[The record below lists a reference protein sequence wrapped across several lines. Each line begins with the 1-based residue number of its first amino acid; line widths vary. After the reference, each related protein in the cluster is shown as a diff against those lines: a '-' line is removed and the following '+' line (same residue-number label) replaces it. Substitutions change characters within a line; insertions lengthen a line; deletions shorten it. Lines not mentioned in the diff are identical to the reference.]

1 MPQKKPPGLKRG
13 REASLHADFLLG
25 TFLPFAR
32 ASESPIAMACFLD
45 LTVLPLLLL
54 LSAPV
59 FRRLIARLTSPDAD
73 LEYRAIIFS
82 SRESQNA
89 DSERRFRQ
97 TRYSYGWV
105 SPPPA
110 GRPLVYSHN
119 HCVVDFAPRAASSAP
134 STIPLLST
142 CLAKWRVHSSNA
154 ASAAGSFS
162 RLSACVSAYNFPTPI
177 SA

>member
-45 LTVLPLLLL
+45 LTVLPLLPL

-73 LEYRAIIFS
+73 LEYRAIVFS
-82 SRESQNA
+82 SCELKTPIPSGG
-89 DSERRFRQ
+89 SGRQ
-97 TRYSYGWV
+97 GILTVG
-105 SPPPA
+105 
-110 GRPLVYSHN
+110 
-119 HCVVDFAPRAASSAP
+119 
-134 STIPLLST
+134 
-142 CLAKWRVHSSNA
+142 LA
-154 ASAAGSFS
+154 AAG
-162 RLSACVSAYNFPTPI
+162 LAGH
-177 SA
+177 